1 VPYCSSAI
9 YIIDKAIDV
18 WKTLVTVQGQKV
30 FLYLTGGLGNQ
41 LFQFAAL
48 NAIAYESEKH
58 IISNF
63 GHPRKNTE
71 NFPEITSILE
81 DKISFVQL
89 KSISPKLVEKVIGLN
104 LRLTIGKS
112 SFLKRCFRFFVQALS
127 NIAISILVMKFFRI
141 VFIVHKKPN
150 RFFRNTIL
158 VGYFQVA
165 DYSQSLCNLTREIQ
179 SIEHPALKDLL
190 VKSKNNPL
198 IIHVRRGDYLFEKD
212 FGVLH
217 VKYYKEAFL
226 RFSTSHDFNSCN
238 SIWIFSDDIDYARR
252 VINLETDLECE
263 WISEIGGSASLT
275 LLAMSL
281 GSTFIIA
288 NSTFSWWAAQLS
300 RDRLGVYYPC
310 NWFKN
315 IPVDERLFP
324 QDWVAIDNEF
334 EDNSSGEKH

>member
-1 VPYCSSAI
+1 M
-9 YIIDKAIDV
+9 
-18 WKTLVTVQGQKV
+18 TVRRQRV

-48 NAIAYESEKH
+48 NAVAYESEKH
-58 IISNF
+58 ILSNF
-63 GHPRKNTE
+63 GHPRRNTE
-71 NFPEITSILE
+71 NFPEITSILA
-81 DKISFVQL
+81 DKISFLPL

-104 LRLTIGKS
+104 LRLMIGKS
-112 SFLKRCFRFFVQALS
+112 SFLKSCFRFFVHVLS
-127 NIAISILVMKFFRI
+127 NIAISILVKNFFRI
-141 VFIVHKKPN
+141 IFTVHAKPN

-165 DYSQSLCNLTREIQ
+165 DYSQSLCKLTREIR
-179 SIEHPALKDLL
+179 SIDDPALEDLL
-190 VKSKNNPL
+190 VKSKSNPL
-198 IIHVRRGDYLFEKD
+198 IIHIRRGDYLVEKD

-217 VKYYKEAFL
+217 ENYYREAFL
-226 RFSTSHDFNSCN
+226 RFSTSHDFKSCN
-238 SIWIFSDDIDYARR
+238 SIWVFSDDIEYARR
-252 VINLETDLECE
+252 VIHLETDLECE

-300 RDRLGVYYPC
+300 RDRLGVYYPG

-324 QDWVAIDNEF
+324 HHWVAIDNGF
-334 EDNSSGEKH
+334 EDDTNGKKP